1 MSGNFAKQSYTS
13 QTVDRDIG
21 TAFDF
26 EFGSSRGSKE
36 KSVLMA
42 GNRPPGMPE

>member
-1 MSGNFAKQSYTS
+1 MSGNFDKQRYTG
-13 QTVDRDIG
+13 QTIDRDIG
-21 TAFDF
+21 TSF

-42 GNRPPGMPE
+42 GNRPPEMPE